1 MKKLIEEQKEKERQL
16 VVDPCPPCMVPV
28 PQLVYITNV
37 RRCYRF
43 ISELAL
49 DNMKL
54 SKSLARWLNL
64 ILARLHVVVNC
75 LVVTTLVLRC
85 AIRLLIHQMR

>member
-49 DNMKL
+49 DNMK
-54 SKSLARWLNL
+54 
-64 ILARLHVVVNC
+64 
-75 LVVTTLVLRC
+75 
-85 AIRLLIHQMR
+85 